1 MKKRWCGRNNEQHR
15 LLAAGSAF
23 RWTRPCSGDR
33 STEAPSASQIS
44 EANTLGGEKRTKP
57 TRSWIDIQ
65 CQPADAVPFHFASLP
80 IAKGVHYMRAYMNG
94 SRCCCGR
101 ASERFPEVLQRSS
114 TLAKAEKASTRFP
127 SRRVDQHHRNAIQP
141 AQL

>member
-1 MKKRWCGRNNEQHR
+1 VARRGRNQQDHGLIDN
-15 LLAAGSAF
+15 
-23 RWTRPCSGDR
+23 
-33 STEAPSASQIS
+33 ASRQMQFHV
-44 EANTLGGEKRTKP
+44 TL
-57 TRSWIDIQ
+57 
-65 CQPADAVPFHFASLP
+65 HHYP
-80 IAKGVHYMRAYMNG
+80 IAKGVHYMQAYMKG
-94 SRCCCGR
+94 SKCCCGR